1 MLRKYLFATF
11 LSVTLPIMAAAQNP
25 STTAAQSTVQPA
37 QGLTNEDVISMF
49 KGGLDSPTIIS
60 AIQSQETNFDI
71 SAKGLLQ
78 LKKSGIPPKVM
89 DAMINAAGKRKA
101 AAEAA
106 ARAQAEAAAKA
117 QAEAAAKPKEG
128 TVLPAVM
135 SSPILPGQPSVLMLQ
150 SGQKQPMP
158 VSHTQIVQTKTKPS
172 TLGSLSSDGS
182 LAQAMAGASQ
192 SVAAAGM
199 MKGSSKV
206 ASTAMMANP
215 MVGGAMMAGGLF
227 AHRKQTITDVWAVP
241 GPKSETIIHNSQ
253 PTFEINCDNIPGI
266 NTDEYEPVL
275 LKLESTPNNFRLVG
289 ATPAKQD
296 ALQTS
301 TTDWGMYSS
310 FIEERVPGQATKVAP
325 GSYQLQ
331 ASSALT
337 PGEYGVALRPI
348 NKDKKFSGSSL
359 SQNTGDGLVFNSVWS
374 FEVQ

>member
-1 MLRKYLFATF
+1 MVRRCLFASV
-11 LSVTLPIMAAAQNP
+11 LSVGLAMMAAAQNATP
-25 STTAAQSTVQPA
+25 TPPHSTVQPA
-37 QGLTNEDVISMF
+37 AQGLTNDDVISMF

-60 AIQSQETNFDI
+60 AIQSQDTDFDI

-78 LKKSGIPPKVM
+78 LKKSGIPPKIM
-89 DAMINAAGKRKA
+89 DAVIHAAGNRKA

-106 ARAQAEAAAKA
+106 AKSQAET
-117 QAEAAAKPKEG
+117 AAKPRQG
-128 TVLPAVM
+128 AVVPAVM
-135 SSPILPGQPSVLMLQ
+135 SSPIVPGQPSVLVSQ
-150 SGQKQPMP
+150 SGQKQPIP
-158 VSHTQIVQTKTKPS
+158 LSHTQIAQTKTKPS
-172 TLGSLSSDGS
+172 TLGGLSSDGS
-182 LAQAMAGASQ
+182 LAQAMSGATQ

-215 MVGGAMMAGGLF
+215 MLGGAMMAGSLF
-227 AHRKQTITDVWAVP
+227 SHRKQTITDVWAVP
-241 GPKSETIIHNSQ
+241 GPKSETVIHNLQ
-253 PTFEINCDNIPGI
+253 PTFEVHYDNIPGI
-266 NTDEYEPVL
+266 NPDEYEPVL

-289 ATPAKQD
+289 ATQAKQD
-296 ALQTS
+296 ALETS

-331 ASSALT
+331 ASSALA

-348 NKDKKFSGSSL
+348 NKDKKFSGSSV